1 MSRSGEKFVPRSR
14 VGTFRNERKRSTPL
28 DSKIMFWCVLYYLN
42 AFETVWLPYKT
53 QYKTGRSG
61 AKVRAM
67 KSCRNFSQR
76 KDPKHPFG
84 PFPHISVRF
93 VLFGCIWDSLLRY
106 NTKFKTGQ
114 TCANVRAT
122 KSRWNFSQRRTR
134 STPLDPKLMFWCV
147 SYYLSAF
154 ATISLPTKLRAKHAE
169 VVQKFVP

>member
-1 MSRSGEKFVPRSR
+1 MHSGPFGCLTKLGAKRAELVQKFVPQSCVRI
-14 VGTFRNERKRSTPL
+14 FRNEGTRSTPFVPKL
-28 DSKIMFWCVLYYLN
+28 TFWCISYHLG
-42 AFETVWLPYKT
+42 AFGTVWLPYKT

-84 PFPHISVRF
+84 PLPHISVRF

-114 TCANVRAT
+114 TCAKVCAT
-122 KSRWNFSQRRTR
+122 KSLRNFSQRMHMIA
-134 STPLDPKLMFWCV
+134 PIGL
-147 SYYLSAF
+147 
-154 ATISLPTKLRAKHAE
+154 
-169 VVQKFVP
+169 